1 MKCLVHADVN
11 LNLIDGSSIW
21 VQSLIEVLRGIYPQ
35 SRIVLLSREPLS
47 GLGVSATLQK
57 AKGLDIRTCDQD
69 ALQQVR
75 AEGRGTAAAVSREIA
90 ALHAEIGFD
99 RIILRGTDIAAGLA
113 ADPAVAPHLWAYLL
127 HSPSLDDGDEVLTEI
142 ARNAGG
148 LLVQSDAQRSLLEAL
163 IPEASNKTSVLPPM
177 VSPVQPAAATSAVGE
192 RRGVRFIYSG
202 KYSHA
207 WNVEAFF
214 EIPAQCDEAGIAS
227 SLTLIGDKVHQEQGD
242 LGFRNRILHK
252 FRKTAHVTWLG
263 AMERDD
269 AIAVAGAHD
278 LGLCWRTDA
287 LNDSLEISTKFLEFA
302 SQGVPA
308 VVNRTAAYEQLLG
321 QDYPYFANTM
331 ADVVAAAHR
340 VASNPAE
347 HARIREQVR
356 LLAAD
361 YSYDAAGRRLWHALR
376 LPAARP
382 PLATRPKVLVASHD
396 LKFLSLALDWLRD
409 EDRYD
414 FMFDRW
420 NSSLKHDEKVSQ
432 ALLEQA
438 DVIFTEWCNGQAGWY
453 SHRKRPGQ
461 KMFIR
466 LHRVEAFTPE
476 PHKVCIDN
484 VDGIIVVSPFFRDYC
499 HRTFGWPLEKIV
511 VIPQYCVAEQ
521 FRRPKYDGAAHT
533 LGFVGINDSRKRPH
547 VALDVLRHLRKTNP
561 KFRLRIR
568 SIMPWDITWV
578 WNKPAQTSY
587 YHKLFDQIRD
597 DPLLADAVLFDR
609 PGPNMAEWFR
619 NIGYLL
625 STSESEGCHTAVSE
639 ALCSGSRAAVIN
651 WAGAEGLYPEYVGAE
666 AADLARKILDMD
678 RAGLSHS
685 QAQDIM
691 DRAARSFDVARL
703 LDQLRLWFG

>member
-21 VQSLIEVLRGIYPQ
+21 VQSLIEVLRGVYPQ
-35 SRIVLLSREPLS
+35 GRIVLLSRETMN
-47 GLGVSATLQK
+47 GQGVSATLQK
-57 AKGLDIRTCDQD
+57 TPDLDIRTCDQT
-69 ALQQVR
+69 ALQQAR
-75 AEGRGTAAAVSREIA
+75 AEGRGTAAAVAQDIV
-90 ALHAEIGFD
+90 ALHARTGFD
-99 RIILRGTDIAAGLA
+99 RIIVRGTDIAAELA
-113 ADPAVAPHLWAYLL
+113 ADTAVAPRLWAYLL
-127 HSPSLDDGDEVLTEI
+127 HTPSLDDGDEVLTHI
-142 ARNAGG
+142 VRNAGG
-148 LLVQSDAQRSLLEAL
+148 LLVQTDAQRSLLEAL

-177 VSPVQPAAATSAVGE
+177 VSPVHPTAAASAAVA

-214 EIPAQCDEAGIAS
+214 DIPARCDAAGVAS
-227 SLTLIGDKVHQEQGD
+227 SLTLIGDKVHQERD
-242 LGFRNRILHK
+242 DPGFRNRILQK
-252 FRKTAHVTWLG
+252 FRETAHVTWLG

-321 QDYPYFANTM
+321 PEYPYFANTM
-331 ADVVAAAHR
+331 ADVVAAASR
-340 VASNPAE
+340 VAADPAE
-347 HARIREQVR
+347 HARIRDQVR

-361 YSYDAAGRRLWHALR
+361 YSYDTAGQRLRHALR
-376 LPAARP
+376 MPVVRPA
-382 PLATRPKVLVASHD
+382 LGSRPKVLVASHD
-396 LKFLSLALDWLRD
+396 LKFLSLALEWLRD

-414 FMFDRW
+414 FLFDRW
-420 NSSLKHDEKVSQ
+420 TSSVKHDEQVSQ
-432 ALLEQA
+432 TLLEQA
-438 DVIFTEWCNGQAGWY
+438 DVIFSEWCNGQAAWY
-453 SHRKRPGQ
+453 SRRKRSGQ
-461 KMFIR
+461 RMFIR
-466 LHRVEAFTPE
+466 LHRFEAFTPE

-533 LGFVGINDSRKRPH
+533 LGLVGINDSRKRPH
-547 VALDVLRHLRKTNP
+547 VALDVLRHLREADP
-561 KFRLRIR
+561 RFRLRIR
-568 SIMPWDITWV
+568 SVMPWDISWL
-578 WNKPAQTSY
+578 WSKPAQASY
-587 YHKLFDQIRD
+587 YRDLFNRVRD

-639 ALCSGSRAAVIN
+639 ALCSGSRAAIMN
-651 WAGAEGLYPEYVGAE
+651 WDGADGLYPDYVGTG
-666 AADLARKILDMD
+666 AADLANRILVMD
-678 RAGLSHS
+678 KAGLSRA
-685 QAQDIM
+685 QADDIM
-691 DRAARSFDVARL
+691 DRAAQSFDIARL
-703 LDQLRLWFG
+703 LDQLRRWFG